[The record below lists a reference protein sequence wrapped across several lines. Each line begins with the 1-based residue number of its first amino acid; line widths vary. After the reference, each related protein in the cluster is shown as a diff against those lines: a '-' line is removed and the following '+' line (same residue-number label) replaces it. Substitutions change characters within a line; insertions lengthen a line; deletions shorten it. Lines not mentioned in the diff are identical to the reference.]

1 MGFYSKVGIALGGT
15 VAQKTATE
23 SAQKATAEL
32 AQKTAN
38 EFATVSARETFQR
51 TFNENVQQFGKTR
64 AEQMAREAGDKS
76 FRETYQKTLKE
87 GTEQSTQEFTER
99 AAREGAE
106 ETTEKTI
113 KETAEKTV
121 KEAGQKTLSKS
132 KKLLLAGVVAAGGAL
147 AYASIQSASNNGEI
161 VNIKSIKKVSDEPMG
176 GLLSWVTEAVS
187 GPPAKKTT
195 VNITYSPKLKICSQD
210 IITLSETNCEPKI
223 EGNFKISKIISDTE
237 LEIEVDLVLTK
248 NGDSGLLV
256 LNTDVGKQLQCLTED
271 LGDAVGGAAGGAA
284 GAALSALFKGIEKVF
299 GDYIWL
305 FWLFIA
311 AIVLAVV
318 GSILGPIITLTK
330 SLFGSS
336 NKIQPAPQL
345 QPAIQ
350 LQPELQSPQ
359 DE

>member
-1 MGFYSKVGIALGGT
+1 MSFFSKVGIALGGT
-15 VAQKTATE
+15 VVQKGVAE
-23 SAQKATAEL
+23 AAQKASAEILQKAATEAGQKL
-32 AQKTAN
+32 AK
-38 EFATVSARETFQR
+38 ETFQR
-51 TFNENVQQFGKTR
+51 TLNENVQRYGREIATEMATEASEKTF
-64 AEQMAREAGDKS
+64 K
-76 FRETYQKTLKE
+76 ETYQKTLKE

-132 KKLLLAGVVAAGGAL
+132 KKILLAGVVAAGGAL

-176 GLLSWVTEAVS
+176 GALGGLLSLVTDVVTGQAT
-187 GPPAKKTT
+187 KKTT
-195 VNITYSPKLKICSQD
+195 VNIIYSPKLKICSQD

-223 EGNFKISKIISDTE
+223 EGNFRISKIISDTE
-237 LEIEVDLVLTK
+237 LEIEVDLVITK

-271 LGDAVGGAAGGAA
+271 LGDAVGGVAGGAA
-284 GAALSALFKGIEKVF
+284 GAALSAMFKGIEKIF
-299 GDYIWL
+299 GDYIWV

-345 QPAIQ
+345 QP
-350 LQPELQSPQ
+350 ELQLPQ